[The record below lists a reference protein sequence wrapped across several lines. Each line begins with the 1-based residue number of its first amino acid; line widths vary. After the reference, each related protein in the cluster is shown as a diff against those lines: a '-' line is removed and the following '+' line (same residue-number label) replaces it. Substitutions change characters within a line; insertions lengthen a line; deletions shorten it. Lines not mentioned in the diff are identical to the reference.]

1 MIQFLQQLINGLA
14 LGSIYALIAL
24 GYTMVYG
31 VLKFINFA
39 HGDVYMVGAFV
50 GLYVTPWVWKLVP
63 PGEDSSVFS
72 WKTAGG
78 ALLVMLVSMA
88 ICAALG
94 VLIERLVYRP
104 LRNRPRLTV
113 LITAIG
119 VSIFLEYFG
128 QYLFGADPKSFP
140 DILPDRAI
148 EGLGDLTVMVNQ
160 AVVFVVTIILLV
172 ALRFIVMKT
181 RMGTAMR
188 ALSQNPVAASLMGI
202 NNDVIIAFT
211 FGLGSALAAAA
222 GILNAINYPSIDPLM
237 GILPGI
243 KAFVAAV
250 LGGIG
255 NLTGAVVGGIIL
267 GVLETMVVGYVSPM
281 YRDAIAFAVLIFILL
296 FRPNGLFGRV
306 EKEKV

>member
-1 MIQFLQQLINGLA
+1 VIQFLQQLINGLA

-39 HGDVYMVGAFV
+39 HGDIYMVGAFM
-50 GLYVTPWVWKLVP
+50 GIYATPWVWKLIP
-63 PGEDSSVFS
+63 PGDDPSVLG
-72 WKTAGG
+72 WKTIGG
-78 ALLVMLVSMA
+78 AAAVMVISMA
-88 ICAALG
+88 ICGALG
-94 VLIERLVYRP
+94 VIIERLVYRP

-140 DILPDRAI
+140 DILPDQNI
-148 EGLGDLTVMVNQ
+148 ELVDDLGVMRNQ
-160 AVVFVVTIILLV
+160 VILFISTLILLV

-181 RMGTAMR
+181 KLGTAMR
-188 ALSQNPVAASLMGI
+188 AVSYNMTAASLMGI
-202 NNDVIIAFT
+202 NIDVVIAFT

-255 NLTGAVVGGIIL
+255 NLTGAVVGGLVI
-267 GVLETMVVGYVSPM
+267 GVLETMVVGYISPM

>member
-39 HGDVYMVGAFV
+39 HGDIYMVGAFV
-50 GLYVTPWVWKLVP
+50 GLYVTPWVWKVIP
-63 PGEDSSVFS
+63 PGQDTSKFN
-72 WKTAGG
+72 WNTTAGG
-78 ALLVMLVSMA
+78 LVVMLISMVV
-88 ICAALG
+88 CAALG
-94 VLIERLVYRP
+94 ILIERLVYRP

-119 VSIFLEYFG
+119 VSIFLENFG

-140 DILPDRAI
+140 DILPDRTLDI
-148 EGLGDLTVMVNQ
+148 GDLSIFMNQ
-160 AVVFVVTIILLV
+160 IVVFVTTIILLV
-172 ALRFIVMKT
+172 ALRYIVMKT

-188 ALSQNPVAASLMGI
+188 ALSYNTTAASLMGI

-255 NLTGAVVGGIIL
+255 NLPGAVVGGLLL
-267 GVLETMVVGYVSPM
+267 GVLETMVVGYISPM
-281 YRDAIAFAVLIFILL
+281 YRDAIAFAALIFILL
-296 FRPNGLFGRV
+296 FRPNGLFGKV

>member
-1 MIQFLQQLINGLA
+1 VIQFLQQLINGLA

-63 PGEDSSVFS
+63 PGEDTSKFN
-72 WKTAGG
+72 WNTTAGG
-78 ALLVMLVSMA
+78 LLVMLLSMVA
-88 ICAALG
+88 CAVLG
-94 VLIERLVYRP
+94 ILIERLVYRP

-119 VSIFLEYFG
+119 VSIFLENFG

-140 DILPDRAI
+140 DIFPDRAI
-148 EGLGDLTVMVNQ
+148 DGLGDLTLMVNQ
-160 AVVFVVTIILLV
+160 VVVFVVTIILLV
-172 ALRFIVMKT
+172 ALRFIVMRTK
-181 RMGTAMR
+181 MGTAMR
-188 ALSQNPVAASLMGI
+188 ALSYNTTAASLMGI

-255 NLTGAVVGGIIL
+255 NLSGAVVGGLLL

-281 YRDAIAFAVLIFILL
+281 YRDAIAFAALIFILL